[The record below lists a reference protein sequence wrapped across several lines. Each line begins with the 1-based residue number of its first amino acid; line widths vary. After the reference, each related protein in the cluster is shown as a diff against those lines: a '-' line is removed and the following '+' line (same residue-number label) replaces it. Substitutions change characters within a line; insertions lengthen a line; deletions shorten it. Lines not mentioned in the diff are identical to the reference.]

1 MMSKIII
8 FKRLETLISNK
19 KKKKK
24 GGKEICLKCVL
35 QSSKRNE
42 LDLQH

>member
-1 MMSKIII
+1 MMSEIII
-8 FKRLETLISNK
+8 FKRLETLISN
-19 KKKKK
+19 KKKK

>member
-1 MMSKIII
+1 MSKIII
-8 FKRLETLISNK
+8 FKRLETLISN
-19 KKKKK
+19 KKK